1 MIETRQAGPDD
12 LRPASQVLGEAFADY
27 PWTRWTVDPDD
38 HRERITR
45 LQHLALENLALAFG
59 TVWLSCVDG
68 TVQSVA
74 AWMDSAVPVPAS
86 VHLGMASAVA
96 QLEGTRHDASIAA
109 ALEIEDWRPTPR
121 HFTLGVLG
129 TTPAKQREGLGSRT
143 LMPGL
148 DAADREGAGSFL
160 ETSSRSNLS
169 FYSNFGFEVIG
180 HRRIRGG
187 GPDVWAMYR
196 EARPDDSTG

>member
-1 MIETRQAGPDD
+1 MIETRLAGTDD
-12 LRPASQVLGEAFADY
+12 LGPASRALGEAFADY

-45 LQHLALENLALAFG
+45 LQHLALENLTLAFG
-59 TVWLSCVDG
+59 TVWLSCIDG

-74 AWMDSAVPVPAS
+74 AWMDSAIPVPAS
-86 VHLGMASAVA
+86 VHHGMESAVA
-96 QLEGTRHDASIAA
+96 QLEGSRHDASIAA
-109 ALEIEDWRPTPR
+109 AQEIDGWRPIPR
-121 HFTLGVLG
+121 HFTLAVLG
-129 TTPAKQREGLGSRT
+129 TTPAKQREGLGGRT
-143 LMPGL
+143 LLPGL
-148 DAADREGAGSFL
+148 AVADREGAGSFL
-160 ETSSRSNLS
+160 ETSSTSNLT

-196 EARPDDSTG
+196 EPRPDHSTG